1 MNVINRLLGLLL
13 LLLVLAAALATIR
26 LVTDL
31 LTVADVR
38 QVWAYG
44 PVVTIT
50 HDVGHLGAD
59 RWPWVLGGAIVAGL
73 LALILLVREL
83 TPPSRRARVLVLPG
97 PLPSRTEV
105 PYSALD
111 ELAERS
117 AREVSGVERVRAGG
131 TAAPGSAGALPGA
144 GQPLRGPGDNRT
156 GAAAHDCGASAARDR
171 AARAGAHDRAGGA
184 AAAAGAHDRAAG
196 AAAGAL
202 GGRTR

>member
-1 MNVINRLLGLLL
+1 MNVVNRLLGLLL
-13 LLLVLAAALATIR
+13 LLLVLAAALATIG
-26 LVTDL
+26 LVTNL
-31 LTVADVR
+31 LTVPEVR

-59 RWPWVLGGAIVAGL
+59 RWPWLLGGALVAGL

-83 TPPSRRARVLVLPG
+83 TPPSRRARVLVLPR

-117 AREVSGVERVRAGG
+117 AREVSGVERVRARVELRRWALLVRCRVLVSPYADLG
-131 TAAPGSAGALPGA
+131 TIGPELQRRIAERLQHVTGLPV
-144 GQPLRGPGDNRT
+144 QVRT
-156 GAAAHDCGASAARDR
+156 TMQEERPR
-171 AARAGAHDRAGGA
+171 RQV
-184 AAAAGAHDRAAG
+184 
-196 AAAGAL
+196 
-202 GGRTR
+202 RTTVQEERPRRQVG